1 MVKCFISHSEKDKK
15 IASKCVDLLRLGFE
29 IERDNIFCSSY
40 SGCDIKK
47 GSDFVEYIREKLDD
61 TKIVFALISYNF
73 IQSAFCI
80 AELGASW
87 NSEKLVIPIMLDSEI
102 KYTELTALFEHIS
115 ATKITDKDGLMNI
128 AEVIKNEQQ
137 DINIPNLNNKIDDL
151 MAGVVLLKDE
161 AQEPT
166 VINYSEYKKKEDEN
180 KSLNAIIKNL
190 RNKIIEKDK
199 EIEQIKALKDKESI
213 RQFEREKNNDSIKDF
228 LSECEQIKKIL
239 SKQSKLIQLVIYR
252 DIKHEKVHYEEIKNN
267 CYDTQ
272 LKDAIDRKLIEE
284 VNSGY
289 SLNKNNKKVETIIKA
304 LDEFIN
310 YINSAP
316 EDIYKYIE
324 DEYEL
329 EMDIQ
334 NKEFWENCLDLHF

>member
-15 IASKCVDLLRLGFE
+15 IASKFVDFLRLGFE